1 MATVCHYWGGLY
13 SSDFWVE
20 TVEFAE
26 LATILE
32 VYSALFR
39 VYRGGIRECV
49 SDFEGFDGTGW
60 GNSY

>member
-1 MATVCHYWGGLY
+1 MAIVCYYSGGLY
-13 SSDFWVE
+13 PFDFRME

-32 VYSALFR
+32 SYSALFR
-39 VYRGGIRECV
+39 VYRGDIRERV
-49 SDFEGFDGTGW
+49 PDLESFYGAGW